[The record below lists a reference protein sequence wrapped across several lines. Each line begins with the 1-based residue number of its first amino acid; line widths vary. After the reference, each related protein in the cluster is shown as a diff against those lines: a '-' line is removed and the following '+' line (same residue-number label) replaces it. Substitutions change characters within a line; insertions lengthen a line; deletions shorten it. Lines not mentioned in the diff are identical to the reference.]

1 MGVSLVRQKGWAVLN
16 DEQVMHAMSIDD
28 MYRVERVLARGA
40 GGVTEL
46 VHSFEDE
53 LTLRSQPQAAL
64 PEHGG

>member
-1 MGVSLVRQKGWAVLN
+1 MVRQKGWAVLN

-46 VHSFEDE
+46 SM
-53 LTLRSQPQAAL
+53 RCA
-64 PEHGG
+64 